1 MLGRYGRQLAAN
13 RGQSVAASGFFG
25 LFYRWSRAGKRCDN
39 AALSRRRGE
48 WESEIFEANM
58 LIFTAQAGRPLH
70 IAASKSMSRSSL
82 ALPHLRSL
90 PQTTIRHESSK
101 PVPHET
107 NDFTKCSPI
116 PAAYIPPTPKEF
128 IHEEG
133 IESTSPEPSQV
144 DEFDSINGSQEEGE
158 FTKRAPIPDTY
169 KEFIDEDGIESTSP
183 EPAPADAFESTNQPS
198 EEDEF
203 QQRYEGIWG
212 GRKIIAPPVRRVL
225 GRNGQ
230 ERAFKQMVMETESWY
245 SAQSLEFPTR
255 QTERYLRYFT
265 NIYKGS
271 TNEELTEI
279 PPFDHLGELE
289 PDETESFSYPAE
301 IKNIIAPYEK
311 PFHPLRKP
319 TGSST
324 PIAEPDWVLKHEP
337 DLSTSLRQL
346 MRTTT
351 HSVVVLTTLA
361 PPSDPSTVDG
371 PTPPRSSRYRG
382 MTLSSF
388 TTLTLTPSPIITFN
402 IRAPSRTLDAL
413 KHSRHFLIHVLA
425 ATQSG
430 VNVAEAFTKGKG
442 ADAFKSIHFRTDQE
456 HVKISQKKKK
466 RGVEQLVLPLVM
478 STGIIR
484 VLKCQVLPVKRGDNE
499 EGFVKVGD
507 HELVLA
513 KVHSILP
520 RAYPRLPYRGQDQ
533 WPEGLSYAHGK
544 YRRMGST
551 RMF

>member
-1 MLGRYGRQLAAN
+1 MRKALHT
-13 RGQSVAASGFFG
+13 AASHS
-25 LFYRWSRAGKRCDN
+25 L
-39 AALSRRRGE
+39 
-48 WESEIFEANM
+48 
-58 LIFTAQAGRPLH
+58 
-70 IAASKSMSRSSL
+70 SRSSL
-82 ALPHLRSL
+82 TRPYLRNFPPTSV
-90 PQTTIRHESSK
+90 RHQSSK

-107 NDFTKCSPI
+107 NDVTKWSPTQ
-116 PAAYIPPTPKEF
+116 ATYIPPTPATSEEF
-128 IHEEG
+128 IDEEG
-133 IESTSPEPSQV
+133 IESTSPEPTSA
-144 DEFDSINGSQEEGE
+144 DEFDSINHSPEEGE
-158 FTKRAPIPDTY
+158 FATGTPIPATY
-169 KEFIDEDGIESTSP
+169 KEFLDEDGIESTSL

-203 QQRYEGIWG
+203 QQRYEAIWG
-212 GRKIIAPPVRRVL
+212 GRKIIGPPVRRVM

-230 ERAFKQMVMETESWY
+230 ESAFKKMVMETESWY
-245 SAQSLEFPTR
+245 SARSLEFPTQ
-255 QTERYLRYFT
+255 QTERWLRYFT
-265 NIYKGS
+265 NIYKGP
-271 TNEELTEI
+271 TNEELTET
-279 PPFDHLGELE
+279 PPFDDLGELE
-289 PDETESFSYPAE
+289 QDETESFSYPAE
-301 IKNIIAPYEK
+301 IKNIVAPYEK

-337 DLSTSLRQL
+337 DLSNSLRQL

-351 HSVVVLTTLA
+351 HSVVVITTLA
-361 PPSDPSTVDG
+361 PPPDPSTLDG
-371 PTPPRSSRYRG
+371 PSPPRTSRYRG

-402 IRAPSRTLDAL
+402 IRAPSRTLEAL
-413 KHSRHFLIHVLA
+413 KYSRHFLVHVLA

-442 ADAFKSIHFRTDQE
+442 ADAFKSVHFRTDQE
-456 HVKISQKKKK
+456 HVKMSQKKKK
-466 RGVEQLVLPLVM
+466 RGDEQLVLPLVM

-484 VLKCQVLPVKRGDNE
+484 VLKCQVLPVKGGENE

-520 RAYPRLPYRGQDQ
+520 RAYPRLPYKGDEE
-533 WPEGLSYAHGK
+533 WPQGLSYAHGK

-551 RMF
+551 QMY